1 MEVHKA
7 EAARVISSQ
16 NLVSDIIGN
25 INRLDRRRERGK
37 EGTKLIRKTKTTLIL
52 IKLFFACLQSLHFS
66 RNDPNAGRKPSKL
79 TDYSSDDDG
88 TDFFTRS
95 RRSR

>member
-25 INRLDRRRERGK
+25 INRLGEENRDKVRENEK
-37 EGTKLIRKTKTTLIL
+37 EDKDDIDDNQLIYNSV
-52 IKLFFACLQSLHFS
+52 QSLNFS

>member
-25 INRLDRRRERGK
+25 INRFGDENRNKVRENDK
-37 EGTKLIRKTKTTLIL
+37 EDKDDIDDNEFIFTCIH
-52 IKLFFACLQSLHFS
+52 SLSFS

>member
-25 INRLDRRRERGK
+25 INRLGEENRDKVRENDK
-37 EGTKLIRKTKTTLIL
+37 EDKYDIDNNRAIFARSLSLI
-52 IKLFFACLQSLHFS
+52 FFQ
-66 RNDPNAGRKPSKL
+66 K
-79 TDYSSDDDG
+79 
-88 TDFFTRS
+88 
-95 RRSR
+95 

>member
-25 INRLDRRRERGK
+25 INRLGDENRDKVRENDK
-37 EGTKLIRKTKTTLIL
+37 ADKDDIL
-52 IKLFFACLQSLHFS
+52 PYFYLHKQLEFFQ
-66 RNDPNAGRKPSKL
+66 K
-79 TDYSSDDDG
+79 
-88 TDFFTRS
+88 
-95 RRSR
+95 

>member
-25 INRLDRRRERGK
+25 INRLDRRIELEEK
-37 EGTKLIRKTKTTLIL
+37 KVYETSPKDKDDTDANQIV
-52 IKLFFACLQSLHFS
+52 FF
-66 RNDPNAGRKPSKL
+66 
-79 TDYSSDDDG
+79 
-88 TDFFTRS
+88 
-95 RRSR
+95 

>member
-25 INRLDRRRERGK
+25 INRLGEGNRDKGTARENDYK
-37 EGTKLIRKTKTTLIL
+37 YKDDINNKIEFLP
-52 IKLFFACLQSLHFS
+52 AFS
-66 RNDPNAGRKPSKL
+66 A
-79 TDYSSDDDG
+79 
-88 TDFFTRS
+88 
-95 RRSR
+95 